1 MQPAGRLPVQ
11 PWMTARETVAVLSAL
26 GAEGQTVRFVGGCVR
41 DAFLGR
47 PVADVDF
54 ATPDPPA
61 SVVRLLEKAGIQG
74 LPTGIAHGTV
84 TAVAGADHFE
94 VTTLRRDVE
103 TDGRRAK
110 VAFTDDWAGDA
121 ARRDFTI
128 NALYCDADGTLYD
141 PTGGLN
147 DLAAGRIRFIGAP
160 DQRIREDVL
169 RILRFFR
176 FHAWYGRAAVDA
188 DGLAACRMLA
198 DRLATLS
205 GERMAGEMFRLLDA
219 PAPSRTLGL
228 MAGAGV
234 LAQVLP
240 EADERDRLTGLTRLC
255 RLETG
260 ELAPDHLRRL
270 AALIALTPANT
281 DRVAAR
287 LKLSNAQRDRL
298 RRLAAPAPAV
308 QLGMTP
314 KQARAAVYRMGRG
327 AFTDVLLLRAAEDA
341 APASAVVHLLDSVR
355 GWQPPEVPVRGEDV
369 EALGVSRGPVVGRL
383 LARIEAW
390 WVASDFR
397 PGRAEALAKLK
408 SLIPKR

>member
-1 MQPAGRLPVQ
+1 MQPAGRLPIQ
-11 PWMTARETVAVLSAL
+11 PWMTARDTVAVLSAL

-41 DAFLGR
+41 DASLGR
-47 PVADVDF
+47 PVADIDF
-54 ATPDPPA
+54 ATPDTPT
-61 SVVRLLEKAGIQG
+61 SVVRLLEKRGIKSV
-74 LPTGIAHGTV
+74 PTGIAHGTV
-84 TAVAGADHFE
+84 TAVTGQAHFE

-110 VAFTDDWAGDA
+110 VAFTDDWASDA

-128 NALYCDADGTLYD
+128 NALYCDADGTRYD
-141 PTGGLN
+141 PTGGLS
-147 DLAAGRIRFIGAP
+147 DLAAGRVRFIGAP

-176 FHAWYGRAAVDA
+176 FHAWYGRAPVDA

-205 GERMAGEMFRLLDA
+205 GERMTGELFRLLDA
-219 PAPSRTLGL
+219 PAPWRALRL
-228 MAGAGV
+228 MAAAGV
-234 LAQVLP
+234 LARILP
-240 EADERDRLTGLTRLC
+240 EADERDRLTRLC

-260 ELAPDHLRRL
+260 ELVPDHLRRL
-270 AALIALTPANT
+270 AALMVLTPANT

-298 RRLAAPAPAV
+298 RRVTAPAAAV
-308 QLGMTP
+308 HIGMNP
-314 KQARAAVYRMGRG
+314 KEARAAVHWMGRE
-327 AFTDVLLLRAAEDA
+327 AFTDVLLLRGAEEA
-341 APASAVVHLLDSVR
+341 APVSAVVHLIDSVR
-355 GWQPPEVPVRGEDV
+355 GWQPPAVPVRGEDV
-369 EALGVSRGPVVGRL
+369 EALGVSRGPTIGRL

-408 SLIPKR
+408 SLILKG

>member
-26 GAEGQTVRFVGGCVR
+26 GAEGQIVRFVGGCVR
-41 DAFLGR
+41 DSKLKLS
-47 PVADVDF
+47 VADIDI
-54 ATPDPPA
+54 ATPDAPA
-61 SVVRLLEKAGIQG
+61 SVVRLLEKAGIQA

-84 TAVAGADHFE
+84 TAVAGATHFE

-121 ARRDFTI
+121 SRRDFTI

-147 DLAAGRIRFIGAP
+147 DLAAGRVRFIGVA

-176 FHAWYGRAAVDA
+176 FHAWYGRAPADA

-219 PAPSRTLGL
+219 PAPSEALGL
-228 MAGAGV
+228 MATTGV
-234 LAQVLP
+234 LARILP
-240 EADERDRLTGLTRLC
+240 EADERDRLTRLC

-260 ELAPDHLRRL
+260 ELVPDHLRRL
-270 AALIALTPANT
+270 ASLISLTPANT
-281 DRVAAR
+281 DQVAAR
-287 LKLSNAQRDRL
+287 LKLSNTQRDRL

-308 QLGMTP
+308 QLRMTS
-314 KQARAAVYRMGRG
+314 KAARAAVYRMGRE
-327 AFTDVLLLRAAEDA
+327 AFTDLLLLRAAEDA
-341 APASAVVHLLDSVR
+341 APAAAIVGLLDSVWT
-355 GWQPPEVPVRGEDV
+355 WQPPAVPVRGEDV
-369 EALGVSRGPVVGRL
+369 TALGVSSGPVIGQL
-383 LARIEAW
+383 LERIETW

-408 SLIPKR
+408 SLIPQR